1 MAKTFSPEQLSAIET
16 RDRTLLVSAAAG
28 SGKTTT
34 LTERIIRSLLDE
46 ERPESLENMLI
57 VTFTNASTADMGR
70 KISEALKEAIKQNP
84 ENKRLE
90 KELYLLP
97 SARIST
103 IDSFLNEIVRANADR
118 VGVPPNYRLADKAEC
133 TILECALIDNLIAA
147 VYDSQLPEVGEP
159 EEFEAMCDCLTDS
172 KTTSNLCDIFRL
184 LHEKSKSAIEG
195 VGIYQLLANN
205 YLQKEGFAVEDTPYG
220 KDLIELTKDAVKFY
234 TGVILSISDELS
246 AGTAAEAAD
255 ADVHK
260 QNAEILAGLQKCDT
274 YLKIRDALKSLIFI
288 DMPRCPKKD
297 HTEILDFGREEFM
310 KIKKQLSKLY
320 TDFYIYTEAMW
331 HELFREL
338 YSKLSCLARFMRAFD
353 TAYTREKIRRGVLEH
368 SDVSRFAYACLY
380 NEDGTPGD
388 IAEAYAKRFT
398 SVYIDEYQDVN
409 ALQDA
414 IFAAVSRNNRFM
426 VGDIKQSIY
435 GFRSAKPEIFAE
447 MKGSFPKLEPGVYS
461 PASSIFMSQNF
472 RCDRGIIDFT
482 NEIFDR
488 MFGVVKD
495 SIGYVPEDA
504 LVFSKVYKDGV
515 EPPYCPATVYLV
527 ERPESDDPFEEK
539 TYGPRFVARR
549 IKELLQGGRL
559 ANGEAIRPSDIAILL
574 RKRDGAEDFA
584 TALASEGV
592 PCETSDTPGYFMN
605 SEVLLALCLLN
616 AIDNP
621 QKDVYLAGLM
631 CSPLYGF
638 TADDLLNY
646 RMTDKDGTL
655 WRAVSKYAAEHPEDE
670 KLERFTTSLAHYRC
684 LAEGMNVDA
693 LIYRLYNETGLLAL
707 ASRNGGKDNLMLLY
721 NYARKFEGSSFKGL
735 YNFINYVN
743 NVAAREDGL
752 EDGGNKTGDGDTVK
766 IMTIHSS
773 KGLEYPVVFL
783 AEASRGLTNRDL
795 TERIAYSEGYGMSFN
810 LRAPDGLALV
820 RNPMQNIIH
829 ERMNR
834 KFYEEELR
842 VLYVALTRARER
854 LFIVGDLKAKS
865 PDAYLAQTEVKG
877 RALTPYGITRLG
889 SYLDI
894 IMAAKTSAKVEYIG
908 DFDPIA
914 PENDQKTD
922 ERTENSV
929 PTAQFTEADVAEI
942 YEQMI
947 ERFGYEYPYKTMTEM
962 PEKMSVSRLYPT
974 VLDESDDGELLP
986 FEEERSER
994 EAAEGEVVRRD
1005 ALPDFMTGTEAD
1017 ESARRGI
1024 ATHMVLQFCDL
1035 KNLKSRGARAE
1046 LDRLRTADFLSERNK
1061 ERVRLY
1067 EIELFAKSELFDDML
1082 KAKNLYREL
1091 RFNCRLPAT
1100 LFTEDEAKK
1109 ADLRDTGILVQGV
1122 IDCLIEDNEGRLHLV
1137 DYKTDRL
1144 TREEMADPTLAQKK
1158 LNGKHALQ
1166 LSYYAMAVR
1175 KMFGREPSTVSVY
1188 SMPLGRTVP
1197 IEVKK

>member
-70 KISEALKEAIKQNP
+70 KIAEALKDAIRQNP

-90 KELYLLP
+90 KELFLLP

-118 VGVPPNYRLADKAEC
+118 VGVPPNYRLAEKAEC

-147 VYDSQLPEVGEP
+147 VYDSHLPEVGTP

-172 KTTSNLCDIFRL
+172 KTTGNLSDIFRL
-184 LHEKSKSAIEG
+184 LHDKSKSAIEG

-205 YLQKEGFAVEDTPYG
+205 YLQKEGFAVEETPYG
-220 KDLIELTKDAVKFY
+220 KDLLELTKDAVKFY
-234 TGVILSISDELS
+234 TGVIVSIADELS
-246 AGTAAEAAD
+246 GGTAAEAAD
-255 ADVHK
+255 ADVHR
-260 QNAEILAGLQKCDT
+260 QNAEILAGLEKCDT
-274 YLKIRDALKSLIFI
+274 YLKMRDALEGLVFM

-310 KIKKQLSKLY
+310 KIKKQLTKHY
-320 TDFYIYTEAMW
+320 TDFYVYTESMW
-331 HELFREL
+331 HELFGEL
-338 YSKLSCLARFMRAFD
+338 YKKLSCLARFMHAFD
-353 TAYTREKIRRGVLEH
+353 TAYTREKIRRGMLEH

-380 NEDGTPGD
+380 NGDGTVTD
-388 IAEAYAKRFT
+388 IAEAYQKRFT

-409 ALQDA
+409 ALQNA
-414 IFAAVSRNNRFM
+414 IFAAVSKNNRFM

-447 MKGSFPKLEPGVYS
+447 MKSLFPKLDPGVYS

-488 MFGVVKD
+488 MFGITKD

-504 LVFSKVYKDGV
+504 LVFSKIYKDGV
-515 EPPYCPATVYLV
+515 EPPYTPAEIYLV
-527 ERPESDDPFEEK
+527 ERPDSDDPFEEK
-539 TYGPRFVARR
+539 TYCPRFVARK
-549 IKELLQGGRL
+549 IKELLDGGRL
-559 ANGEAIRPSDIAILL
+559 AGGEAIRSADIAILL

-584 TALASEGV
+584 AALEAEGV
-592 PCETSDTPGYFMN
+592 PCESGDSAGYFMN

-638 TADDLLNY
+638 TADDLLIY
-646 RMTDKDGTL
+646 RMTDRDGSL
-655 WRAVSKYAAEHPEDE
+655 WRAVCRYASEHPEDE
-670 KLERFTTSLAHYRC
+670 RLSGFISSLAHYRC

-707 ASRNGGKDNLMLLY
+707 ASRNGGKENLMLLY

-743 NVAAREDGL
+743 NVAEREDGL
-752 EDGGNKTGDGDTVK
+752 EDNTNKLGDGNTVK
-766 IMTIHSS
+766 IITIHSS

-820 RNPMQNIIH
+820 RNPMQSIIH

-854 LFIVGDLKAKS
+854 LMVVGNLKAKS
-865 PDAYLAQTEVKG
+865 PDAYLIEAEVKG

-894 IMAAKTSAKVEYIG
+894 IMAAKTSAKVEYID
-908 DFDPIA
+908 DFSDIS
-914 PENDQKTD
+914 DQKAQKSE
-922 ERTENSV
+922 ERVENSE
-929 PTAQFTEADVAEI
+929 PTPEYTEADAAEI
-942 YEQMI
+942 YEEMLS
-947 ERFGYEYPYKTMTEM
+947 RFRYEYPHKIMTEI
-962 PEKMSVSRLYPT
+962 PEKMSVSRLYPS
-974 VLDESDDGELLP
+974 VLDESGEGELVL
-986 FEEERSER
+986 FDEEREER

-1035 KNLKSRGARAE
+1035 DSLKRDGARAE
-1046 LDRLRTADFLSERNK
+1046 LERLCKADFLSARNK

-1067 EIELFAKSELFDDML
+1067 EIELFAKSKLFSDML
-1082 KAKNLYREL
+1082 AAKKLYREL
-1091 RFNCRLPAT
+1091 RFNCRLPAS

-1109 ADLRDTGILVQGV
+1109 AELHDTGILVQGV
-1122 IDCLIEDNEGRLHLV
+1122 IDCLIEDGEGRLHLV

-1144 TREEMADPTLAQKK
+1144 TREELGDESLAQKK

-1166 LSYYAMAVR
+1166 LSYYAMAVK

-1197 IEVKK
+1197 INIIK

>member
-1 MAKTFSPEQLSAIET
+1 MARTFSPEQLSAIET

-46 ERPESLENMLI
+46 EQPESLENMLI

-70 KISEALKEAIKQNP
+70 KIAEALKGAIKENP
-84 ENKRLE
+84 ENHRLE

-103 IDSFLNEIVRANADR
+103 IDSFLNEIVRSNADR
-118 VGVPPNYRLADKAEC
+118 VGVPPNYRLAEKAEC

-147 VYDSQLPEVGEP
+147 AYDSQLLEVGTP
-159 EEFEAMCDCLTDS
+159 EEFEAMCDCLTDTKS
-172 KTTSNLCDIFRL
+172 TRNLSDIFRL

-205 YLQKEGFAVEDTPYG
+205 YLQKEGFAVEETPYG
-220 KDLIELTKDAVKFY
+220 KDLINITKDVVKFY
-234 TGVILSISDELS
+234 TGELLSLADELS
-246 AGTAAEAAD
+246 GGTAAEAAD
-255 ADVHK
+255 ALVHR
-260 QNAEILAGLQKCDT
+260 QNADIIFGLSKCDT
-274 YLKIRDALKSLIFI
+274 YNEFRDRLQNLTFI
-288 DMPRCPKKD
+288 DVPRCPKKD
-297 HTEILDFGREEFM
+297 HTEMLDFGREEFG
-310 KIKKQLSKLY
+310 KIKKQLGKHY
-320 TDFYIYTEAMW
+320 TEFYIYTEEMW
-331 HELFREL
+331 HELFTEL
-338 YSKLSCLARFMRAFD
+338 YNKLSCLARFMHTFD
-353 TAYTREKIRRGVLEH
+353 AAYTREKIRRGMLEH

-380 NEDGTPGD
+380 DEDGKPSD
-388 IAEAYAKRFT
+388 IAEAYAKRFS

-414 IFAAVSRNNRFM
+414 IFTAVSGNNRFM

-447 MKGSFPKLEPGVYS
+447 MKGRFPKLVPGEYS

-488 MFGVVKD
+488 MFGIVKE

-515 EPPYCPATVYLV
+515 EPPYQPAEIHLV
-527 ERPESDDPFEEK
+527 PKPENDDPYEEK
-539 TYGPRFVARR
+539 TYEPRYVARKIAEL
-549 IKELLQGGRL
+549 IKSGNL
-559 ANGEAIRPSDIAILL
+559 ANGEPIEPSDIAILL
-574 RKRDGAEDFA
+574 RKKDGIEAFAE
-584 TALASEGV
+584 ALADEGV
-592 PCETSDTPGYFMN
+592 PCEAANPPGYFMN

-621 QKDVYLAGLM
+621 EKDVYLAGLM
-631 CSPLYGF
+631 CSPLYDF
-638 TADDLLNY
+638 TADDLLAY
-646 RMTDKDGTL
+646 RLTDKDGSL
-655 WRAVSKYAAEHPEDE
+655 WRAVRKYAEENPEDE
-670 KLERFTTSLAHYRC
+670 RLKRFISSLAHYRC

-707 ASRNGGKDNLMLLY
+707 ASKHGGKDNLMLLY

-735 YNFINYVN
+735 YSFISYVN
-743 NVAAREDGL
+743 NVAARDGGL
-752 EDGGNKTGDGDTVK
+752 EDSDNKVTDGNTVK
-766 IMTIHSS
+766 IITVHSS
-773 KGLEYPVVFL
+773 KGLEYPIVFL
-783 AEASRGLTNRDL
+783 AEGSRALTNRDL
-795 TERIAYSEGYGMSFN
+795 TERIAYAEGYGMSFN

-820 RNPMQNIIH
+820 RNPIQSIIH

-842 VLYVALTRARER
+842 VLYVALTRAKER
-854 LFIVGDLKAKS
+854 LFVTGDLRAES
-865 PDAYLAQTEVKG
+865 PEAYLTATKVKG
-877 RALTPYGITRLG
+877 NALTPYGITRLN

-894 IMAAKTSAKVEYIG
+894 IIASGAAAKIFYAEDFEPNTQANVTKNEERVESSCTTDGDLSA
-908 DFDPIA
+908 DA
-914 PENDQKTD
+914 
-922 ERTENSV
+922 
-929 PTAQFTEADVAEI
+929 AEI
-942 YEQMI
+942 YEEI
-947 ERFGYEYPYKTMTEM
+947 SERFRFEYPEKVMTEI

-974 VLDESDDGELLP
+974 VLDESETELKLFDDKTT
-986 FEEERSER
+986 ER
-994 EAAEGEVVRRD
+994 EAAEGEVVRRNP
-1005 ALPDFMTGTEAD
+1005 LPDFITGTEGD

-1035 KNLKSRGARAE
+1035 ENLKANGARAE
-1046 LDRLRTADFLSERNK
+1046 LARLREADFLSERNK
-1061 ERVRLY
+1061 ERVRVY
-1067 EIELFAKSELFDDML
+1067 EIELFARSELFSDML
-1082 KAKNLYREL
+1082 KAKKLYREL

-1100 LFTEDEAKK
+1100 LFTDDEAKRAK
-1109 ADLRDTGILVQGV
+1109 LRDTGILVQGV
-1122 IDCLIEDNEGRLHLV
+1122 IDCLIEDGDGKLHLV

-1144 TREEMADPTLAQKK
+1144 TREELADVDLARKK
-1158 LNGKHALQ
+1158 LNKKHSLQ
-1166 LSYYAMAVR
+1166 LSYYAMAIK

-1188 SMPLGRTVP
+1188 SMPLGKTVP
-1197 IEVKK
+1197 IEIRK

>member
-46 ERPESLENMLI
+46 EHPESLENMLI

-70 KISEALKEAIKQNP
+70 KISEALKDAIKQNP
-84 ENKRLE
+84 GNRRLE

-103 IDSFLNEIVRANADR
+103 IDSFLNEIVRSNADR
-118 VGVPPNYRLADKAEC
+118 VGVPPNYRLAEKAEC

-147 VYDSQLPEVGEP
+147 AYDSQLPSVGTP
-159 EEFEAMCDCLTDS
+159 EKFEAMCDCLTDTKS
-172 KTTSNLCDIFRL
+172 TSNLCDIFRL
-184 LHEKSKSAIEG
+184 LHEKSKSAVEG

-205 YLQKEGFAVEDTPYG
+205 YLQKEGFAIEETPYG
-220 KDLIELTKDAVKFY
+220 KDLINLTKDFAKFY
-234 TGVILSISDELS
+234 TGTLVALAEELS
-246 AGTAAEAAD
+246 GGTAAEQAD
-255 ADVHK
+255 ADVHE
-260 QNAEILAGLQKCDT
+260 QNAKIIAELEKLNTYSEIRNRLQ
-274 YLKIRDALKSLIFI
+274 SLSFI
-288 DMPRCPKKD
+288 DVPRCPKKD
-297 HTEILDFGREEFM
+297 HTEILDFGRDEFT
-310 KIKKQLSKLY
+310 KIKKQLNKHY
-320 TDFYIYTEAMW
+320 TEFYIYTEEMW
-331 HELFREL
+331 HQLFSEL
-338 YSKLSCLARFMRAFD
+338 YEKLSCLARFMRVFD
-353 TAYTREKIRRGVLEH
+353 TAYTREKIRRGMLEH

-380 NEDGTPGD
+380 DADGKPSD
-388 IAEAYAKRFT
+388 IAEAYANRFS

-414 IFAAVSRNNRFM
+414 IFSAVSKNNRFM

-435 GFRSAKPEIFAE
+435 GFRSAKPEIFAD
-447 MKGSFPKLEPGVYS
+447 MKRRFPKLELGVYS

-488 MFGVVKD
+488 MFGIAKD

-515 EPPYCPATVYLV
+515 EPPYQPTEIYLV
-527 ERPESDDPFEEK
+527 KKPENDDPFEEK
-539 TYGPRFVARR
+539 TYEPRFVARK
-549 IKELLQGGRL
+549 ISELLRDGHL
-559 ANGEAIRPSDIAILL
+559 ANGEAIKPSDIAILL
-574 RKRDGAEDFA
+574 RKRDGVETFA
-584 TALASEGV
+584 AALADEGI
-592 PCETSDTPGYFMN
+592 PCEAPNPPGYFMN
-605 SEVLLALCLLN
+605 SEVLLTLCLLN

-638 TADDLLNY
+638 TADDLLTY
-646 RMTDKDGTL
+646 RLLDRDGSL
-655 WRAVSKYAAEHPEDE
+655 WRAVCRYAEEHPDDE
-670 KLERFTTSLAHYRC
+670 RLGHFISSLTHYRC
-684 LAEGMNVDA
+684 LAEGMNVDT

-707 ASRNGGKDNLMLLY
+707 ASKHGGKDNLMLLY

-735 YNFINYVN
+735 YSFINYVN
-743 NVAAREDGL
+743 NVAEREDGL
-752 EDGGNKTGDGDTVK
+752 EDSDNKVTDGNTVK
-766 IMTIHSS
+766 ILTVHSS
-773 KGLEYPVVFL
+773 KGLEYPIVFL
-783 AEASRGLTNRDL
+783 AEGSRGLTNRDL

-820 RNPMQNIIH
+820 RNPVQSIIH

-842 VLYVALTRARER
+842 VLYVALTRAKER
-854 LFIVGDLKAKS
+854 LFVTGDLKAKS
-865 PDAYLAQTEVKG
+865 PEAYFAEMTVKG
-877 RALTPYGITRLG
+877 RALTPYGITKLG

-894 IMAAKTSAKVEYIG
+894 IMASGAAARVEYVEDLDPETTKN
-908 DFDPIA
+908 DF
-914 PENDQKTD
+914 KTD
-922 ERTENSV
+922 ERTETFDTSV
-929 PTAQFTEADVAEI
+929 TPETDAAEL
-942 YEQMI
+942 YEEIM
-947 ERFGYEYPYKTMTEM
+947 ERFRFEYPDKIMTQI

-974 VLDESDDGELLP
+974 VLDDTGEGLML
-986 FEEERSER
+986 FEEEENESK
-994 EAAEGEVVRRD
+994 AADGEVVRRD

-1035 KNLKSRGARAE
+1035 ENLKNNGARDE
-1046 LDRLRTADFLSERNK
+1046 LERLRKSDFISERNK

-1067 EIELFAKSELFDDML
+1067 EIELFARSTLFKDML

-1091 RFNCRLPAT
+1091 RFNCRLPAA
-1100 LFTEDEAKK
+1100 LFTEDEAKR
-1109 ADLRDTGILVQGV
+1109 AELRDTGILVQGV
-1122 IDCLIEDNEGRLHLV
+1122 IDCLIEDTDGNLHLV

-1144 TREEMADPTLAQKK
+1144 TREELADVSLAQKK
-1158 LNGKHALQ
+1158 LNAKHSLQ
-1166 LSYYAMAVR
+1166 LSYYAMAVK
-1175 KMFGREPSTVSVY
+1175 KMFGREPNTVSVY

-1197 IEVKK
+1197 IQIKK

>member
-46 ERPESLENMLI
+46 EHPESLENMFI

-70 KISEALKEAIKQNP
+70 KIAEALKDAIKQNP
-84 ENKRLE
+84 DNRRLE

-118 VGVPPNYRLADKAEC
+118 VGVPPNYRLAEKAEC

-147 VYDSQLPEVGEP
+147 AYDSQLPEVGTP
-159 EEFEAMCDCLTDS
+159 EEFEAMCDCLTDTKS
-172 KTTSNLCDIFRL
+172 TRNLSDIFRL
-184 LHEKSKSAIEG
+184 LHEKSKSAVEG

-205 YLQKEGFAVEDTPYG
+205 YLQKEGFSVEDTSYG
-220 KDLIELTKDAVKFY
+220 KDLINTTKDAVKFY
-234 TGVILSISDELS
+234 TGTLLALAEELS
-246 AGTAAEAAD
+246 GGTAAEQAD
-255 ADVHK
+255 ADVHR
-260 QNAEILAGLQKCDT
+260 QNADIIAGLEKLDT
-274 YLKIRDALKSLIFI
+274 YNEIRDKLQSLSFI
-288 DMPRCPKKD
+288 DVPRCPKKD
-297 HTEILDFGREEFM
+297 HTEILDFGRDEFT
-310 KIKKQLSKLY
+310 KIKRQLSKHY
-320 TDFYIYTEAMW
+320 TEFYIYTEAMW
-331 HELFREL
+331 QQLFSEL
-338 YSKLSCLARFMRAFD
+338 YRKLSCLARFMQTFD
-353 TAYTREKIRRGVLEH
+353 TAYIKEKIRRGILEH

-380 NEDGTPGD
+380 DENGKTGD
-388 IAEAYAKRFT
+388 VAEAYAKRFS

-414 IFAAVSRNNRFM
+414 IFSAISKNNRFM

-447 MKGSFPKLEPGVYS
+447 MKGRFPKLEPGVYS

-488 MFGVVKD
+488 MFGIVKD
-495 SIGYVPEDA
+495 SIGYVQEDA
-504 LVFSKVYKDGV
+504 LVFSKVYKDGS
-515 EPPYCPATVYLV
+515 EPPYQPTEIYLV
-527 ERPESDDPFEEK
+527 KKPENDDPYEEK
-539 TYGPRFVARR
+539 TYEPRFVARK
-549 IKELLQGGRL
+549 ISELLRDGRL
-559 ANGEAIRPSDIAILL
+559 ANGEPIKPSDIAILL
-574 RKRDGAEDFA
+574 RKRDGVEVFA
-584 TALASEGV
+584 SALADEGV
-592 PCETSDTPGYFMN
+592 PCEAANTPGYFMN
-605 SEVLLALCLLN
+605 SEVLLTLCLLN

-638 TADDLLNY
+638 TADDLLTY
-646 RMTDKDGTL
+646 RLFDRDGTL
-655 WRAVSKYAAEHPEDE
+655 WRAVCKYAEENPDDE
-670 KLERFTTSLAHYRC
+670 KLGNFISSLTHYRC

-707 ASRNGGKDNLMLLY
+707 ASKHGGKDNLMLLY
-721 NYARKFEGSSFKGL
+721 NYARKYEGSSFKGL
-735 YNFINYVN
+735 YSFINYVN

-752 EDGGNKTGDGDTVK
+752 EDSDNKVTDGNTVK
-766 IMTIHSS
+766 ILTVHSS
-773 KGLEYPVVFL
+773 KGLEYPIVFL
-783 AEASRGLTNRDL
+783 CEGSRALTNRDL
-795 TERIAYSEGYGMSFN
+795 TERIAYAEGYGMSFN

-820 RNPMQNIIH
+820 RNPMQSIIH
-829 ERMNR
+829 QRMNR

-842 VLYVALTRARER
+842 VLYVALTRAKER
-854 LFIVGDLKAKS
+854 LFVTGDLKAKS
-865 PDAYLAQTEVKG
+865 PEAYFAEMTVKG
-877 RALTPYGITRLG
+877 RALTPYGITRLS

-894 IMAAKTSAKVEYIG
+894 IMASGAAARVEYID
-908 DFDPIA
+908 DFDTEA
-914 PENDQKTD
+914 AENDAENKERD
-922 ERTENSV
+922 EFLH
-929 PTAQFTEADVAEI
+929 TAGKSEEDTTEI
-942 YEQMI
+942 YEKII
-947 ERFGYEYPYKTMTEM
+947 ERFRFEYPDQIMTEI

-974 VLDESDDGELLP
+974 VLDDTGEELKL
-986 FEEERSER
+986 FDEEENEH

-1035 KNLKSRGARAE
+1035 ENLKSKGARAE
-1046 LDRLRTADFLSERNK
+1046 LERLCTAEFISERNK

-1067 EIELFAKSELFDDML
+1067 EIELFARSALFADML
-1082 KAKNLYREL
+1082 NAKSLYREL

-1100 LFTEDEAKK
+1100 LFTEDEAKRAK
-1109 ADLRDTGILVQGV
+1109 LCDTGILVQGV
-1122 IDCLIEDNEGRLHLV
+1122 IDCLIEDSDGNLHLV

-1144 TREEMADPTLAQKK
+1144 TREELADVNLAEKK
-1158 LNGKHALQ
+1158 LNAKHALQ
-1166 LSYYAMAVR
+1166 LSYYAMAIK
-1175 KMFGREPSTVSVY
+1175 KMFGRAPSTVSVY

-1197 IEVKK
+1197 IEVRK

>member
-46 ERPESLENMLI
+46 EHPESLENMLI

-70 KISEALKEAIKQNP
+70 KIAEALKDAIKQNP
-84 ENKRLE
+84 GNRRLE

-118 VGVPPNYRLADKAEC
+118 VGVPPNYRLAEKAEC
-133 TILECALIDNLIAA
+133 TILECALLDNLIAA
-147 VYDSQLPEVGEP
+147 AYDSALGEVGTP
-159 EEFEAMCDCLTDS
+159 EEFEAMCDCLTDTKS
-172 KTTSNLCDIFRL
+172 TSNLSDIFRL

-220 KDLIELTKDAVKFY
+220 KDLINTTKDAVKFY
-234 TGVILSISDELS
+234 TGMLIAIADELS
-246 AGTAAEAAD
+246 GGTAAEQAD
-255 ADVHK
+255 SAVHK
-260 QNAEILAGLQKCDT
+260 QNADIIAGLENLNT
-274 YLKIRDALKSLIFI
+274 YNEIRDRLQSLSFI
-288 DMPRCPKKD
+288 DVPRCPKKD
-297 HTEILDFGREEFM
+297 HTEILDFGRDEFT
-310 KIKKQLSKLY
+310 KIKKQLNKHY
-320 TDFYIYTEAMW
+320 TEFYIYTEQMW
-331 HELFREL
+331 HQLFSEL
-338 YSKLSCLARFMRAFD
+338 YDKLSCLARFMHVFD
-353 TAYTREKIRRGVLEH
+353 TAYTREKIRRGMLEH

-380 NEDGTPGD
+380 DENGSPSDV
-388 IAEAYAKRFT
+388 AEAYKRRFS

-414 IFAAVSRNNRFM
+414 IFSAVSKNNRFM

-447 MKGSFPKLEPGVYS
+447 MKGKFPKLEPGVYS

-488 MFGVVKD
+488 MFGIVKD

-504 LVFSKVYKDGV
+504 LVFSKVYKDGN
-515 EPPYCPATVYLV
+515 EPPYQPTEIYLV
-527 ERPESDDPFEEK
+527 KKPESDDPFEEK
-539 TYGPRFVARR
+539 TYEPRFVARK
-549 IKELLQGGRL
+549 ISELLRDGHL
-559 ANGEAIRPSDIAILL
+559 ANGEAVKPSDIAILL
-574 RKRDGAEDFA
+574 RKRDGVEVFA
-584 TALASEGV
+584 AALADEGV
-592 PCETSDTPGYFMN
+592 PCEAANPPGYFMN
-605 SEVLLALCLLN
+605 SEVLLTLCLLN

-638 TADDLLNY
+638 TADDLLTY
-646 RMTDKDGTL
+646 RLFDRDGTL
-655 WRAVSKYAAEHPEDE
+655 WRAVCKYAEENPEDE
-670 KLERFTTSLAHYRC
+670 RLCRFISSLTHYRC

-707 ASRNGGKDNLMLLY
+707 ASKHGGKDNLMLLY

-735 YNFINYVN
+735 YSFINYLN
-743 NVAAREDGL
+743 SVAAREDGL
-752 EDGGNKTGDGDTVK
+752 EDSDNKVTDGNTVK
-766 IMTIHSS
+766 ILTVHSS
-773 KGLEYPVVFL
+773 KGLEYPIVFL
-783 AEASRGLTNRDL
+783 AEGSRGLTNRDL
-795 TERIAYSEGYGMSFN
+795 TERIAYAEGYGMSFN

-820 RNPMQNIIH
+820 RNPIQSIIH

-842 VLYVALTRARER
+842 VLYVALTRAKER
-854 LFIVGDLKAKS
+854 LFVTGDLKAKS
-865 PDAYLAQTEVKG
+865 PEAYFAEMTVKG
-877 RALTPYGITRLG
+877 RALTPYGITKLS

-894 IMAAKTSAKVEYIG
+894 IMASGAQAKVEYI
-908 DFDPIA
+908 DDIDTDA
-914 PENDQKTD
+914 EENGAKND
-922 ERTENSV
+922 ERTEFSDT
-929 PTAQFTEADVAEI
+929 TAGISETDTAEI
-942 YEQMI
+942 YEEI
-947 ERFGYEYPYKTMTEM
+947 IGRFRYEYPDKIMTEI

-974 VLDESDDGELLP
+974 VLDDTGEELQL
-986 FEEERSER
+986 FGEEEGGRV
-994 EAAEGEVVRRD
+994 AAEGEVVRRD

-1035 KNLKSRGARAE
+1035 ENLKSKGAKAE
-1046 LDRLRTADFLSERNK
+1046 LDRLYTAEFISERNK
-1061 ERVRLY
+1061 DRVRIY
-1067 EIELFAKSELFDDML
+1067 EIELFAKSALFTDML
-1082 KAKNLYREL
+1082 KAKKLYREL
-1091 RFNCRLPAT
+1091 RFNCRLPAI
-1100 LFTEDEAKK
+1100 LFTKDEAKR
-1109 ADLRDTGILVQGV
+1109 AELRDTGILVQGV
-1122 IDCLIEDNEGRLHLV
+1122 IDCLIEDNDGNLHLV

-1144 TREEMADPTLAQKK
+1144 TREELSDVSLAQKK
-1158 LNGKHALQ
+1158 LNAKHALQ
-1166 LSYYAMAVR
+1166 LSYYAMAIK
-1175 KMFGREPSTVSVY
+1175 KMFGREPMSVSVY

>member
-46 ERPESLENMLI
+46 ENPESLENMLI
-57 VTFTNASTADMGR
+57 VTFTNASTADLNR
-70 KISEALKEAIKQNP
+70 KIAGALKEAIKQNP
-84 ENKRLE
+84 ENRRLE

-103 IDSFLNEIVRANADR
+103 IDSFLNEIVRTNADR
-118 VGVPPNYRLADKAEC
+118 VGVPPNYRLAEKAEC

-147 VYDSQLPEVGEP
+147 VYDSDMPGVGTPEMF
-159 EEFEAMCDCLTDS
+159 EEMCDCLTDS
-172 KTTSNLCDIFRL
+172 KSTRNLSDIFRL
-184 LHEKSKSAIEG
+184 LHNKSKSAIEG
-195 VGIYQLLANN
+195 VGIYRELANK
-205 YLQKEGFAVEDTPYG
+205 YLHKWGDSVEDTPYG
-220 KDLIELTKDAVKFY
+220 EDLIKHTKDVLKFY
-234 TGVILSISDELS
+234 TGVLQSLADELGS
-246 AGTAAEAAD
+246 GTAAEAAD
-255 ADVHK
+255 ADVHR
-260 QNAEILAGLQKCDT
+260 QNAEILEGLQKFDT
-274 YLKIRDALKSLIFI
+274 YVKIRDALKSVVFM

-297 HTEILDFGREEFM
+297 HTDVLDLGREEFM
-310 KIKKQLSKLY
+310 KIKKNLTKHY
-320 TDFYIYTEAMW
+320 NDFYIYTEEMW
-331 HELFREL
+331 EELSESLFE
-338 YSKLSCLARFMRAFD
+338 KLSCLADFMYTFD
-353 TAYTREKIRRGVLEH
+353 KAYTREKIRRGMLEH

-380 NEDGTPGD
+380 DENGNKTD

-414 IFAAVSRNNRFM
+414 IFSAVSGNNRFM

-447 MKGSFPKLEPGVYS
+447 MKGEFPKLVKGEYE

-488 MFGVVKD
+488 MFSVVKD

-504 LVFSKVYKDGV
+504 LVFSKVYGDGV
-515 EPPYCPATVYLV
+515 EPPYKPATVYLL
-527 ERPESDDPFEEK
+527 EKPESDDIFEEK
-539 TYGPRFVARR
+539 TYGPRFTARK
-549 IKELLQGGRL
+549 IKELIQNGRL
-559 ANGEAIRPSDIAILL
+559 ANGDPVRPSDIAILL
-574 RKRDGAEDFA
+574 RKKDGVEDFA
-584 TALASEGV
+584 AALESEGV
-592 PCETSDTPGYFMN
+592 PCEASNPPGYFMN

-638 TADDLLNY
+638 TADDLLTY
-646 RMTDKDGTL
+646 RMTDSDGSL
-655 WRAVSKYAAEHPEDE
+655 WRAVCKYLKENPDDE
-670 KLERFTTSLAHYRC
+670 RLLKFTSSLAHYRC

-693 LIYRLYNETGLLAL
+693 LIHRLYNETGLLAL
-707 ASRNGGKDNLMLLY
+707 ASKNGGKDNLMLLY

-735 YNFINYVN
+735 YSFINYVN
-743 NVAAREDGL
+743 NVAERQDGL
-752 EDGGNKTGDGDTVK
+752 EDADNKISDGNTVK
-766 IMTIHSS
+766 IITIHSS
-773 KGLEYPVVFL
+773 KGLEYPIVFL
-783 AEASRGLTNRDL
+783 GEASRGLTNRDL
-795 TERIAYSEGYGMSFN
+795 TERIAYSEGYGISFN

-820 RNPMQNIIH
+820 RNPIHNIIH
-829 ERMNR
+829 ERMNQ

-842 VLYVALTRARER
+842 VLYVALTRAKEE
-854 LFIVGDLKAKS
+854 LYVVGDLKAKS
-865 PDAYLAQTEVKG
+865 PESYFAEMAVKG

-894 IMAAKTSAKVEYIG
+894 IMASGASAKVEYIA
-908 DFDPIA
+908 DFDPD
-914 PENDQKTD
+914 EQKNDQNCCERIEKIEPTD
-922 ERTENSV
+922 EKIN
-929 PTAQFTEADVAEI
+929 ADSAEI
-942 YEQMI
+942 YEEI
-947 ERFGYEYPYKTMTEM
+947 LARFKYEYPHKIMTEL

-974 VLDESDDGELLP
+974 VLDEKDERELML
-986 FEEERSER
+986 FDEERVEH

-1035 KNLKSRGARAE
+1035 ENLKNKGARAE
-1046 LDRLRTADFLSERNK
+1046 LDRLCEADFLSQRNK

-1067 EIELFAKSELFDDML
+1067 EIGLFAKSKLFSDML
-1082 KAKNLYREL
+1082 CAKKLYREL
-1091 RFNCRLPAT
+1091 RFNCRLSAS
-1100 LFTEDEAKK
+1100 LFTDDEAKK
-1109 ADLRDTGILVQGV
+1109 AELRDTGILVQGV
-1122 IDCLIEDNEGRLHLV
+1122 IDCLIEDRDGNLHLV

-1144 TREEMADPTLAQKK
+1144 TKEELADVSLAQKK
-1158 LNGKHALQ
+1158 LNSKHALQ
-1166 LSYYAMAVR
+1166 LSYYAMAVK
-1175 KMFGREPSTVSVY
+1175 KMFGREPLTVSVY
-1188 SMPLGRTVP
+1188 SMPLGCTVT
-1197 IEVKK
+1197 IDIKK

>member
-34 LTERIIRSLLDE
+34 LTERIIRSLLDDE
-46 ERPESLENMLI
+46 NPQSLENMLI

-70 KISEALKEAIKQNP
+70 KIAEALKGAIKENP
-84 ENKRLE
+84 ENHRLE

-103 IDSFLNEIVRANADR
+103 IDSFLNEIVRTNADR
-118 VGVPPNYRLADKAEC
+118 VGVPPNYRLAEKAEC

-147 VYDSQLPEVGEP
+147 AFDSQLSEVGTA
-159 EEFEAMCDCLTDS
+159 EEFEAMCDCLTDTKS
-172 KTTSNLCDIFRL
+172 TRNLSDIFRL

-205 YLQKEGFAVEDTPYG
+205 YLQKEGFAVEKTPYG
-220 KDLIELTKDAVKFY
+220 KDLINITKDVVKFY
-234 TGVILSISDELS
+234 TGELLSLADELRG
-246 AGTAAEAAD
+246 GTAAEEAD
-255 ADVHK
+255 AAVHK
-260 QNAEILAGLQKCDT
+260 QNADIISSLAKCNTYNEFRDRLQS
-274 YLKIRDALKSLIFI
+274 IAFI
-288 DMPRCPKKD
+288 DVPRCPKKD
-297 HTEILDFGREEFM
+297 HTEMLDFGREEFG
-310 KIKKQLSKLY
+310 KIKKQLGKHY
-320 TDFYIYTEAMW
+320 IDFYIYTEQMW
-331 HELFREL
+331 HELFAEL
-338 YSKLSCLARFMRAFD
+338 YKKLSCLARFMRTFD
-353 TAYTREKIRRGVLEH
+353 DAYTKEKIRRGMLEH

-380 NEDGTPGD
+380 DKDGKPSD
-388 IAEAYAKRFT
+388 IAEAYAKRFS

-414 IFAAVSRNNRFM
+414 IFSAVSKNNRFM

-447 MKGSFPKLEPGVYS
+447 MKGRFPKLEEGVYS

-488 MFGVVKD
+488 MFGIVKE

-515 EPPYCPATVYLV
+515 EPPYQPTEIHLIPK
-527 ERPESDDPFEEK
+527 PENDSPYEEK
-539 TYGPRFVARR
+539 TYEPRYVAKK
-549 IKELLQGGRL
+549 IAELIENGHL
-559 ANGEAIRPSDIAILL
+559 ANGEPITASDIAILL
-574 RKRDGAEDFA
+574 RKKDGVEAFA
-584 TALASEGV
+584 AALAEEGV
-592 PCETSDTPGYFMN
+592 ACEASSSPEYFIN

-631 CSPLYGF
+631 CSPLYDF
-638 TADDLLNY
+638 SADDLLNY
-646 RMTDKDGTL
+646 RLTDKDGSL
-655 WRAVSKYAAEHPEDE
+655 WRAVCKYAEENPEDE
-670 KLERFTTSLAHYRC
+670 KLARFISSLTHYRC

-707 ASRNGGKDNLMLLY
+707 ASKNGGKDNLMLLY

-735 YNFINYVN
+735 YSFINYVN

-752 EDGGNKTGDGDTVK
+752 EDSDNKVTDGNTVK
-766 IMTIHSS
+766 IITIHSS
-773 KGLEYPVVFL
+773 KGLEYPIVFL
-783 AEASRGLTNRDL
+783 AEGSRALTNRDL
-795 TERIAYSEGYGMSFN
+795 TERIAYAEGYGMSLS

-820 RNPMQNIIH
+820 RNPIQSIIH

-842 VLYVALTRARER
+842 VLYVALTRAKER
-854 LFIVGDLKAKS
+854 LFVTGDLRAES
-865 PDAYLAQTEVKG
+865 PEAYLTATKIKG
-877 RALTPYGITRLG
+877 CALTPYGITRLN

-894 IMAAKTSAKVEYIG
+894 IIASGAQAKVFYADGFEPY
-908 DFDPIA
+908 PIS
-914 PENDQKTD
+914 ND
-922 ERTENSV
+922 TENEERVEFLCTRDGELSKD
-929 PTAQFTEADVAEI
+929 AAEI
-942 YEQMI
+942 YEEI
-947 ERFGYEYPYKTMTEM
+947 AERFRFEYPEKIMTEI

-974 VLDESDDGELLP
+974 VLDESQTELKL
-986 FEEERSER
+986 FEDEPTER
-994 EAAEGEVVRRD
+994 EAAEGEVVRRNP
-1005 ALPDFMTGTEAD
+1005 LPDFITGTEGD

-1035 KNLKSRGARAE
+1035 ENLKKSGARAE
-1046 LDRLRTADFLSERNK
+1046 LDRLCEADFLSERNK
-1061 ERVRLY
+1061 ERVRVY
-1067 EIELFAKSELFDDML
+1067 EIELFLRSKLFSDML
-1082 KAKNLYREL
+1082 KAKKLYREL

-1100 LFTEDEAKK
+1100 LFTEDEAKRGK
-1109 ADLRDTGILVQGV
+1109 LRDTGILVQGV
-1122 IDCLIEDNEGRLHLV
+1122 IDCLIEDGDGNLHLV

-1144 TREEMADPTLAQKK
+1144 SREELADVNLAREK
-1158 LNGKHALQ
+1158 LNKKHALQ
-1166 LSYYAMAVR
+1166 LSYYAMAIK

-1188 SMPLGRTVP
+1188 SMPLGKTVP
-1197 IEVKK
+1197 IEIKR